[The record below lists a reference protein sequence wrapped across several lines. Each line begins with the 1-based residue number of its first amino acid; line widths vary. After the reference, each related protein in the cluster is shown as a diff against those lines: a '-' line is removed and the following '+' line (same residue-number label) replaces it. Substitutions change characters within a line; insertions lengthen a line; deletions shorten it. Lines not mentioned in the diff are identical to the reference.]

1 MKIGIIGGTG
11 MLGHHIAIAA
21 QLRSHEIV
29 IIHRTSSDLSKI
41 ADLKYKGRIAD
52 LDDRG
57 ALIRASEGLDVLIN
71 AAGYYP
77 TIPRPL
83 AQEIKTA
90 RNQMQHFLDAVKVA
104 KIKKAMYVGGAIAI
118 PKNKTGLGHEELF
131 YEESPYGTAA
141 YTQVKWLM
149 DKMAR
154 DAAKEGIPISIG
166 IPSMTFGE
174 YDYGPTTGRLI
185 VDIAN
190 KTLPAYLKGDRN
202 IVYAGDAGRGLL
214 AVAEKGRP
222 GERYLITGNNTS
234 TTDVVNLIC
243 KVADVPQLNKT
254 LSLKIAKLISKFQE
268 IKYTLVRGDTPIL
281 SSTAI
286 AVLTSGQHL
295 DGEKAKSELNYT
307 PEVDIKSAIERAY
320 KWFKLVNYIK

>member
-29 IIHRTSSDLSKI
+29 IIHRASSDLSKI
-41 ADLKYKGRIAD
+41 ADLKYESRIAD
-52 LDDRG
+52 LNDRG
-57 ALIRASEGLDVLIN
+57 ALIRAAEGLDVLIN
-71 AAGYYP
+71 AAAYYP
-77 TIPRPL
+77 TLPKPL

-90 RNQMQHFLDAVKVA
+90 RNQMQHFLDAVKEA
-104 KIKKAMYVGGAIAI
+104 KIKKGMYVGGAIAI
-118 PKNKTGLGHEELF
+118 PKNKTGLGHEALF
-131 YEESPYGTAA
+131 YDEIPHGTPA

-154 DAAKEGIPISIG
+154 EAANEGLPISIG

-185 VDIAN
+185 VDLAN
-190 KTLPAYLKGDRN
+190 KTLPAYLKGQRN

-222 GERYLITGNNTS
+222 GERYLITGYNTS

-243 KVADVPQLNKT
+243 KIADVPKLTKT
-254 LSLKIAKLISKFQE
+254 LPLKLAKLISKFQE
-268 IKYTLVRGDTPIL
+268 IKYTLVRGDEPTL

-295 DGEKAKSELNYT
+295 DGKKAKDELNYS
-307 PEVDIKSAIERAY
+307 PEIDIKSAIEKAY